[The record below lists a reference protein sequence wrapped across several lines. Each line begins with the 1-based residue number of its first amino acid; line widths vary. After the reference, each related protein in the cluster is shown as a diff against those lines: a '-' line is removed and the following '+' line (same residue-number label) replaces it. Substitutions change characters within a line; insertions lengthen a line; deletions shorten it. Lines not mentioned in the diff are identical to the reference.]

1 MIVFAPGIEH
11 RGVKRHGLS
20 LIGDCVVSEIRIGTQ
35 GWNYEDWLGPF
46 YPRGAKAADFFDLY
60 VRVFDTVEID
70 STFYAI
76 PSEASISAWRRR
88 APQGFVY
95 ALKLPQ
101 EITHL
106 QRLCDCGETLERFCE
121 RASGLEEKLGAV
133 LIQLPPDFSPRSWN
147 ALESFIPLLPSGMR
161 FAVEFRDDSWLGEEF
176 CERTLSLLNAH
187 GVALALVDSKWIP
200 REVSIRLAERMTA
213 RSAADFSYVRWMG
226 PRVLT
231 EFSRIQINRD
241 REMVEWAG
249 AIEILRGRVE
259 TIYVYFNNHYQGHSP
274 GSANLFKRLIGQAVV
289 DPESLVEQPSLF

>member
-1 MIVFAPGIEH
+1 M
-11 RGVKRHGLS
+11 
-20 LIGDCVVSEIRIGTQ
+20 
-35 GWNYEDWLGPF
+35 GPF

-60 VRVFDTVEID
+60 ARVFDTVEVD

-76 PSEASISAWRRR
+76 PSEATIGAWRRR

-106 QRLCDCGETLERFCE
+106 QRLCDCEEPLERFCE
-121 RASGLEEKLGAV
+121 RARGLEEKLGVV
-133 LIQLPPDFSPRSWN
+133 LIQLPPDFSPRSWG

-161 FAVEFRDDSWLGEEF
+161 FAVEFRDDSWLGEELS
-176 CERTLSLLNAH
+176 ERTLGLLSSH

-200 REVSIRLAERMTA
+200 REVSIRLVERMTA
-213 RSAADFSYVRWMG
+213 PSAADFSYVRWMG
-226 PRVLT
+226 PRALT
-231 EFSRIQINRD
+231 EFSRLQINRD
-241 REMVEWAG
+241 REMAEWAAAFEMLRGGVG
-249 AIEILRGRVE
+249 AIYG
-259 TIYVYFNNHYQGHSP
+259 YFNNHYQGHSP